1 MKKVFVEGASLI
13 QSISHFSSCLLLTF
27 RQIGGVRAFAEGANE
42 RKNEMKMQGRCSKFC
57 PYVCLGWVG
66 APTIFLNVI

>member
-42 RKNEMKMQGRCSKFC
+42 RKNEMEEEVSQRLSFRLPGS
-57 PYVCLGWVG
+57 
-66 APTIFLNVI
+66 T